1 MVAPAVVTGILGI
14 GKAILDKL
22 FPDPVQRAEATYKLL
37 ELEQAGV
44 FKEMD
49 HSLALMQGQ
58 IEVNKV
64 EAASE
69 SLFKS
74 GWRPA
79 VGWTCVLGLFYNY
92 LAHPGLSWY
101 SSIHQLPAPP
111 SPDLGDL
118 IVMLGGMLGLGT
130 LRTFEKKSGVPK

>member
-14 GKAILDKL
+14 GKAILDKM
-22 FPDPVQRAEATYKLL
+22 FPDPAQRAEAAYKLL
-37 ELEQAGV
+37 ELQQAGE
-44 FKEMD
+44 FKEFD
-49 HSLALMQGQ
+49 HELAMSRGQ
-58 IEVNKV
+58 IDVNLE
-64 EAASE
+64 EAKSE

-92 LAHPGLSWY
+92 LGHPLLTWY
-101 SSIHQLPAPP
+101 SSVHQLASPP

-130 LRTFEKKSGVPK
+130 LRTFEKRSGVHK